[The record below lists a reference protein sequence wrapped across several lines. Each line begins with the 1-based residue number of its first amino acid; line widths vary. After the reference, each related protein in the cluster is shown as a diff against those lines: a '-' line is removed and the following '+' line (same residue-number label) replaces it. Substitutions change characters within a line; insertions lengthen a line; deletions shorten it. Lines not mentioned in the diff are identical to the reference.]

1 MDSSKWKPTEEEREV
16 MEAVWMQV
24 KGACE
29 KLKEETNAKDEHIKK
44 MLQEMADRYYSWT
57 ILKALTMIYKIIRH
71 DKESDDIT
79 QQSFN
84 SYDEAYDLLEEIY
97 SDVCCSDADYGDRPY
112 YEIIEVEEWKL

>member
-1 MDSSKWKPTEEEREV
+1 MESSKWKPTEEEREV

-71 DKESDDIT
+71 DKKSDDMT

-112 YEIIEVEEWKL
+112 YEIIKVEEWNF